1 MDCVISPIRN
11 VQNRKVHRNR
21 KVHGC
26 QGLGLEHWGMGG
38 NCSWVQFLGE
48 MEISGS
54 GCTTVSILKTNEFH

>member
-1 MDCVISPIRN
+1 MCKIGRSIETEKSMVAR
-11 VQNRKVHRNR
+11 
-21 KVHGC
+21 G
-26 QGLGLEHWGMGG
+26 WGWSIGEWGG